1 MAEVVQF
8 TNTKQPQLKRGKSK
22 PTLKVNDKGKP
33 FTTISNF
40 LEIMRNDPQYENIRF
55 NEISNQAEV
64 YGTDDNGEL
73 EIRPWQEAND
83 AASREYI
90 ERVYGI
96 HSVSKHDDALKV
108 LFQERRYNPI
118 KDIIEA
124 VEWDGVVGRCEE
136 FLIKYLH
143 ADDTPYTREV
153 SRLMFAGGI
162 HRVYR
167 PGTKFD
173 VVPILIGLKQ
183 GEGKST
189 ALRLLAIHDRFYTE
203 TRNLSG
209 DQKAI
214 ESIQGVWIVEIGEL
228 AAFKSSEME
237 FIKAFVTQ
245 TSDKL
250 RLPYDRRTTDLP
262 RRNIFI
268 GTGNNAL
275 FLTDKSGNRR
285 FFPVTVNSDGYEIG
299 DHEDEIRRYV
309 LQAWAEARERY
320 KSGQMPPFPNRE
332 LLEEYRQAQED
343 ATVDD
348 WRVGVIKEYISRR
361 AGNDK
366 SLGPYIC
373 TREIWEKA
381 LYPEDSKPREM
392 KIVDGKA
399 ISEILDH
406 LEGLK
411 RSEPRLKRTRLYGP
425 QKTWEKLEESGVD
438 DQDELPF

>member
-1 MAEVVQF
+1 MADVVQF
-8 TNTKQPQLKRGKSK
+8 PNEQPTNRRKK
-22 PTLKVNDKGKP
+22 PKLEVNDKGRACA
-33 FTTISNF
+33 TIANF
-40 LEIMRNDPQYENIRF
+40 LEVMRTDPHYDNVRF
-55 NEISNQAEV
+55 NEISNQAEI
-64 YGTDDNGEL
+64 YGKDENGDV
-73 EIRPWQEAND
+73 EIKPWQEAND

-90 ERVYGI
+90 ERVYKI

-108 LFQERRYNPI
+108 FFQERRYNPI
-118 KDIIEA
+118 KDI
-124 VEWDGVVGRCEE
+124 VESVKWDGKAGRCEE

-143 ADDTPYTREV
+143 AADTPYVREV
-153 SRLMFAGGI
+153 SRLIFAGGI
-162 HRVYR
+162 HRLYR

-173 VVPILIGLKQ
+173 VVPILIGLSQ

-189 ALRLLAIHDRFYTE
+189 VLRLLAIHDRFYTE

-228 AAFKSSEME
+228 AAFKASEME

-262 RRNIFI
+262 RHNIFI
-268 GTGNNAL
+268 GTGNSSQ

-285 FFPVTVNSDGYEIG
+285 FFPVVVHGDGYYIG
-299 DHEDEIRRYV
+299 QHEQEIRDYI

-320 KSGQMPPFPNRE
+320 KAGQMSPVPNRE
-332 LLEEYRQAQED
+332 LLDDFKQAQED

-348 WRVGVIKEYISRR
+348 WRVGVIRDYIDRR
-361 AGNDK
+361 TGNDCA
-366 SLGPYIC
+366 SGLFIC
-373 TREIWEKA
+373 TKEIWEKA
-381 LYPEDSKPREM
+381 LYPDETKPHEM
-392 KIVDGKA
+392 RISDGRA

-406 LEGLK
+406 IDSLK
-411 RSEPRLKRTRLYGP
+411 RSEPRLNRTKLYGP
-425 QKTWEKLEESGVD
+425 QKTWEKVSEDADSLG
-438 DQDELPF
+438 ELPF